1 MCVALNDCTAVSL
14 KVAPNSSCVQALT
27 LGQITKVML
36 RRPEPLRTDS
46 MSVMGSYGVVCIRCK
61 KEDSSSSLYFAINHA
76 CHGVE
81 MEHLLHM
88 LSIGTTI
95 RRSVD
100 ESDIEGRQRSKLM
113 LRLSRR
119 DK

>member
-1 MCVALNDCTAVSL
+1 MPKAYVASDEIVLCN
-14 KVAPNSSCVQALT
+14 
-27 LGQITKVML
+27 G
-36 RRPEPLRTDS
+36 
-46 MSVMGSYGVVCIRCK
+46 GYGVVCIRCK

-76 CHGVE
+76 CHSVE
-81 MEHLLHM
+81 MERSLHM
-88 LSIGTTI
+88 LSIGATL

>member
-1 MCVALNDCTAVSL
+1 M
-14 KVAPNSSCVQALT
+14 
-27 LGQITKVML
+27 
-36 RRPEPLRTDS
+36 
-46 MSVMGSYGVVCIRCK
+46 VCIRSK
-61 KEDSSSSLYFAINHA
+61 KEDLSFLLFIIEHA
-76 CHGVE
+76 CHSVE
-81 MEHLLHM
+81 MEHSLHM
-88 LSIGTTI
+88 LSIGATM

>member
-1 MCVALNDCTAVSL
+1 MQEKISIKYPTTATNLQPAES
-14 KVAPNSSCVQALT
+14 
-27 LGQITKVML
+27 
-36 RRPEPLRTDS
+36 R
-46 MSVMGSYGVVCIRCK
+46 SYGVVCIRCK

-76 CHGVE
+76 CHSVE
-81 MEHLLHM
+81 MERSLHM
-88 LSIGTTI
+88 LSIGATI

-119 DK
+119 DT

>member
-1 MCVALNDCTAVSL
+1 
-14 KVAPNSSCVQALT
+14 
-27 LGQITKVML
+27 
-36 RRPEPLRTDS
+36 
-46 MSVMGSYGVVCIRCK
+46 MGGYGVVCIRSK
-61 KEDSSSSLYFAINHA
+61 KEDSSSLYFVIEHA

-81 MEHLLHM
+81 MEHSLHM
-88 LSIGTTI
+88 LSIGATI

-113 LRLSRR
+113 LRLSQR